1 MGANFREDAERVLGA
16 IRKHGTLDANA
27 LSEKTGLPREKVELL
42 LIILRD
48 LKKVRYAS
56 VPVVCT
62 RPCEK
67 CPLAGSCKFRKS

>member
-1 MGANFREDAERVLGA
+1 MGANFGEDLERLLGA
-16 IRKHGTLDANA
+16 IREHGALDTNA

-56 VPVVCT
+56 VPVACT
-62 RPCEK
+62 RACVK
-67 CPLAGSCKFRKS
+67 CPLVHSCKFRKS